1 MVKYLLLAFSLSLL
15 SACVSNSTRQTADS
29 TPNTKL
35 ERPDEQSLS
44 GFCEVLSGKLS
55 GDADTFILAHF
66 DEQKF
71 SDNVFLGVRSNTR
84 SFRAIKARMQESI
97 KDLPRGLVADT
108 RGSKWDVIRFSQ
120 QGNSAKCLLRND
132 FISSRGIQ
140 LIEFYLYEAS
150 DGIRIFNWK
159 DQVKNVL
166 TSDMMRSVALDLQAF
181 DEKVARGQVEKGS
194 QDEKDIKTLFTYIIA
209 LKNQDVR
216 TAIEYYKQLPP
227 NYKNNPVYGLRMVIL
242 GGTKGGK
249 AYQESL
255 QLFYDQFKNDERFDL
270 LFMDYYFERKQYQ
283 KALES
288 IESAE
293 KRIGPDTGFYLLKA
307 VMYQEMGQTKK
318 FYAMCLKLINHDVGY
333 ENTYWLLFDELVRQ
347 RQYEDA
353 VLVLDVMHKAF
364 SYSFSRDRFERDPDY
379 AQLIRTNTFNQWIKS
394 L

>member
-1 MVKYLLLAFSLSLL
+1 MAKYLLLAFSLSLL
-15 SACVSNSTRQTADS
+15 SACVSNSPRQTAES
-29 TPNTKL
+29 GLNAQAT
-35 ERPDEQSLS
+35 RPAEQSLS
-44 GFCEVLSGKLS
+44 GFCEVLSQKLS
-55 GDADTFILAHF
+55 GDADAFVTAHF
-66 DEQKF
+66 DERKF
-71 SDNVFLGVRSNTR
+71 SDNVFLGVQSNTR
-84 SFRAIKARMQESI
+84 SFRAIKARMQETI
-97 KDLPRGLVADT
+97 RHLPRGLVEDT

-140 LIEFYLYEAS
+140 LIEFYLYES
-150 DGIRIFNWK
+150 GDGIRIFNWK

-166 TSDMMRSVALDLQAF
+166 TSDMMRSVALDIQAF

-194 QDEKDIKTLFTYIIA
+194 KEEKDIKTLFTYIIA
-209 LKNQDVR
+209 LKNQDAR
-216 TAIEYYKQLPP
+216 NAIDYYKQLPP
-227 NYKNNPVYGLRMVIL
+227 RYKNNPVYGLRMVIL
-242 GGTKGGK
+242 GGVRGGK
-249 AYQESL
+249 IYQESL

-270 LFMDYYFERKQYQ
+270 LFMDYYFQRKQYQ
-283 KALES
+283 KALAS

-318 FYAMCLKLINHDVGY
+318 FYAMCLKLIEHDVGY

-364 SYSFSRDRFERDPDY
+364 SYSFSRNRFERDPDY